1 MRVTEGFHQ
10 NDTKSLLLSSAKQ
23 FIRHKVHLDFD
34 CLLDFILP
42 FLALAN
48 FLHIFIKMSTCHKW
62 ALESGGGKLRNK
74 IGYEIDKY
82 TRDIRLRRKV
92 SFRCLIR
99 VLI

>member
-23 FIRHKVHLDFD
+23 FRHKVHLDFD
-34 CLLDFILP
+34 CLLDFISP

-48 FLHIFIKMSTCHKW
+48 SLHIFIKMSTCRKW

-74 IGYEIDKY
+74 IGHEIDKY
-82 TRDIRLRRKV
+82 PRDIRLMRKV
-92 SFRCLIR
+92 SF
-99 VLI
+99 